1 MRVKPMVKLFL
12 CLVAIGW
19 AILPAWPAEQAI
31 LNTGHRIDTER
42 HERDGAIIRLY
53 TGTGVIELPASA
65 VDGFE
70 TLEDL
75 PKPAAIPLPPP
86 PPPVEKPKLQPKE
99 LVERA
104 AERNGLPPAFLHSVA
119 RVESGYR
126 ADAISP
132 KGAIGIMQL
141 MPGTAA
147 MLNADPRDPEQNV
160 EAGARHLRDL
170 LIQYNGETRKAL
182 AAYNAGAGAVAR
194 YQGVPPYPETQNYVD
209 KVLRNYWRLA
219 EQKGAVGQ

>member
-1 MRVKPMVKLFL
+1 MVKLFF
-12 CLVAIGW
+12 CLIAATFAGSS
-19 AILPAWPAEQAI
+19 AEQAI
-31 LNTGHRIDTER
+31 LHTGHRIDADR
-42 HERDGAIIRLY
+42 HERDGAIVRLY
-53 TGTGVIELPASA
+53 AGAGVIEIPASA
-65 VDGFE
+65 VAGFE
-70 TLEDL
+70 TLEEL
-75 PKPAAIPLPPP
+75 PKPAAIPAPPAV
-86 PPPVEKPKLQPKE
+86 PPVEKPKLQPRE

-104 AERNGLPPAFLHSVA
+104 AQRNGLPAELLHSVA
-119 RVESGYR
+119 SVESAYR
-126 ADAISP
+126 ADAVSP

-182 AAYNAGAGAVAR
+182 AAYNAGAGAVER
-194 YQGVPPYPETQNYVD
+194 YRGVPPYPETRNYVD

-219 EQKGAVGQ
+219 EQKGR

>member
-1 MRVKPMVKLFL
+1 M
-12 CLVAIGW
+12 
-19 AILPAWPAEQAI
+19 
-31 LNTGHRIDTER
+31 
-42 HERDGAIIRLY
+42 
-53 TGTGVIELPASA
+53 VIELPASA

-194 YQGVPPYPETQNYVD
+194 YHGVPPYPETQNYVD